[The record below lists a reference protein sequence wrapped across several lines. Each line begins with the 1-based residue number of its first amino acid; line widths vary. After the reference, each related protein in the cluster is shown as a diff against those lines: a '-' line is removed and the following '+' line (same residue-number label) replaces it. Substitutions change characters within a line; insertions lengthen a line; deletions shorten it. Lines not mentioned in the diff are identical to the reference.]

1 MTWANKRGANRHGS
15 GRSCAN
21 YAKKCGNSNTLS
33 EQKWIGSYRQQGDP
47 FLRMISKIYTTGVP
61 TAARALGY
69 NKDCSAKVAAGTLA
83 WETRDPTR
91 YLGGCEPGKVARQR

>member
-33 EQKWIGSYRQQGDP
+33 EQKWIGSYWQQEDP
-47 FLRMISKIYTTGVP
+47 FPRMISKIFTT
-61 TAARALGY
+61 
-69 NKDCSAKVAAGTLA
+69 
-83 WETRDPTR
+83 
-91 YLGGCEPGKVARQR
+91 